1 MHFKRQRCSRWHIN
15 RTTNKH
21 PAVLADDPLG
31 KSVVDVANNSLKT
44 KSRHTKTFG
53 RGTTHYII
61 SHLEFL
67 ILLAVE
73 RDSLLARLGIHGVL
87 VDVVLADVDVGL
99 PLELADLDP
108 LVLAQMPGWLVTL
121 SRSLS

>member
-1 MHFKRQRCSRWHIN
+1 MERR
-15 RTTNKH
+15 
-21 PAVLADDPLG
+21 D
-31 KSVVDVANNSLKT
+31 
-44 KSRHTKTFG
+44 
-53 RGTTHYII
+53 II

-87 VDVVLADVDVGL
+87 VDVVLAYVDVGL

>member
-1 MHFKRQRCSRWHIN
+1 MERR
-15 RTTNKH
+15 
-21 PAVLADDPLG
+21 D
-31 KSVVDVANNSLKT
+31 
-44 KSRHTKTFG
+44 
-53 RGTTHYII
+53 II